1 MRRTF
6 SVDVGTLSGGEC
18 RFDHSLAL
26 GARFDPREVRR
37 EAALDGE
44 RDELRQE
51 NADLTEKIN
60 QLEVALGQLLKECKY
75 LQSEL
80 VKKVTQEAAQQGA

>member
-1 MRRTF
+1 MDRLMKEQT
-6 SVDVGTLSGGEC
+6 EW
-18 RFDHSLAL
+18 
-26 GARFDPREVRR
+26 EI
-37 EAALDGE
+37 E

>member
-1 MRRTF
+1 MPERIIGSPTF
-6 SVDVGTLSGGEC
+6 
-18 RFDHSLAL
+18 
-26 GARFDPREVRR
+26 
-37 EAALDGE
+37 AANIISDRIMDRLMIEQTEWEIE

-60 QLEVALGQLLKECKY
+60 QLEVALGQLLKECKC

-80 VKKVTQEAAQQGA
+80 VKKFTQEAAQQGA